1 MNILGVNLGLKD
13 NSDGEHLKFAGI
25 ELGVMMGRKHDVNQA
40 VDLTEATIQNTVDL
54 TTPQAE
60 VTPVAVETAPET
72 QAPIAAPDNV
82 IPMAE
87 RVVRAGLSQEDASR
101 DLISHIYDEIDA
113 ETIEEFNNASSAA

>member
-1 MNILGVNLGLKD
+1 MNILGVHLGVKD
-13 NSDGEHLKFAGI
+13 NSDGERLKFVGI
-25 ELGVMMGRKHDVNQA
+25 ELGVMMSRKHDVNQA

-54 TTPQAE
+54 TPPQAE
-60 VTPVAVETAPET
+60 VTPVVTEPAPQTE
-72 QAPIAAPDNV
+72 APSAAPDNV

-113 ETIEEFNNASSAA
+113 ETIEEFNHASSAA